1 MAKCSPKIMKY
12 TGYLHIIALFV
23 AIYGTMKQIQSV
35 RNNEPA
41 SIWLSLSLAVM
52 LLLRVPN
59 QICVALN
66 EYHGW
71 YSVAGTLLGAAS
83 FLYLTFE
90 THLAHE
96 KRANEQSKEESKEK
110 TQ

>member
-1 MAKCSPKIMKY
+1 MKCSKSVMKY
-12 TGYLHIIALFV
+12 TGYLHIIALVV
-23 AIYGTMKQIQSV
+23 AIYGTFHQIDAVKNDKPFSPILSV
-35 RNNEPA
+35 
-41 SIWLSLSLAVM
+41 SLTAM

-59 QICVALN
+59 QICVAFK